1 VRVSGTVTYE
11 MAVPALGVL
20 AQLADAG
27 DDASQRL
34 SLVIAGLLALAVV
47 IGVAT
52 VVFWRLSAPDR
63 PKGARGEAEAP
74 EAADAAAPEPIPLAS
89 DATPSRVARATAA
102 VAPPPAATAGGPDG
116 DLDAVPGV
124 LPMVLATGW
133 GSGPRPADTSDP
145 ERFDRSIAAIDAA
158 NAEDPNTVDVDEQDW
173 PKELL
178 HSHLMTMWLWRLDPE
193 STELAHLAAR
203 AHHFR
208 RWTRPRSD
216 YPDGRAGY
224 LRWRAAA
231 KRTHAAE
238 VAELLASH
246 GFSPEQTERVGAII
260 RKDELGTDP
269 VVQTHE
275 DAVCLVFLSTQLEQ
289 VADQLGD
296 ERMVGVLA
304 RTIPKMSPAGL
315 AAAGSLPLDERGAEL
330 LAAAVGVAS
339 DEDRSGS

>member
-1 VRVSGTVTYE
+1 VRVSGIVTYE
-11 MAVPALGVL
+11 MAVPTLGL
-20 AQLADAG
+20 FAQLADAG
-27 DDASQRL
+27 DDASRRL
-34 SLVIAGLLALAVV
+34 TLVIGALLALAVV

-52 VVFWRLSAPDR
+52 VVFWRLSEPDR
-63 PKGARGEAEAP
+63 PKAARGEGERPDATGAAESVATP
-74 EAADAAAPEPIPLAS
+74 AAS
-89 DATPSRVARATAA
+89 DAQ
-102 VAPPPAATAGGPDG
+102 APPASSRLPGAASPPAGRAGGHDDESDP
-116 DLDAVPGV
+116 VPGV

-133 GSGPRPADTSDP
+133 GSGPRPAETADP
-145 ERFDRSIAAIDAA
+145 ERFDRSIAAIDTA
-158 NAEDPNTVDVDEQDW
+158 NAGDPNTVDVDDQPW

-178 HSHLMTMWLWRLDPE
+178 HSHLMTMWLWRLDPDA
-193 STELAHLAAR
+193 SELAHLAAR

-224 LRWRAAA
+224 LQWRAAA
-231 KRTHAAE
+231 KRTHATE
-238 VAELLASH
+238 VAELLAGH
-246 GFSPEQTERVGAII
+246 GFSPTQTERVGAVI
-260 RKDELGTDP
+260 RKDGLGTDP

-315 AAAGSLPLDERGAEL
+315 AAAGSLPLDAHGAQL
-330 LAAAVGVAS
+330 LAAAVEVAS
-339 DEDRSGS
+339 GEDRSAS